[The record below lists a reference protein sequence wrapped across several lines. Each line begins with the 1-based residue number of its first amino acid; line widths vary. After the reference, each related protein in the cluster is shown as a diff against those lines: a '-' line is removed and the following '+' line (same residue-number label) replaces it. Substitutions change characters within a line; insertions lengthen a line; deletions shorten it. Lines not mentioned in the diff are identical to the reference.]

1 MGSNFLAFDLGA
13 TSGRAIIGTVS
24 DDKFSSQEIYR
35 FPNGVKESEGKYY
48 WDIDS
53 LFGHFKAALRKVRE
67 LGIEISSIG
76 VDTWGVDFGCIGSDG
91 RILGEPRA
99 YRDPYNPK
107 DGTLRCGRAADNEF
121 QFHLSNLCPA

>member
-48 WDIDS
+48 WDIS
-53 LFGHFKAALRKVRE
+53 RQ
-67 LGIEISSIG
+67 
-76 VDTWGVDFGCIGSDG
+76 
-91 RILGEPRA
+91 P
-99 YRDPYNPK
+99 
-107 DGTLRCGRAADNEF
+107 
-121 QFHLSNLCPA
+121 